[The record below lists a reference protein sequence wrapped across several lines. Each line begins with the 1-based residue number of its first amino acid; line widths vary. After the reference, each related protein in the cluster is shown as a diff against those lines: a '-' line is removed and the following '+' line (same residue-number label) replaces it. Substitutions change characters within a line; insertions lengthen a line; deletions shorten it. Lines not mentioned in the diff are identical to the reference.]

1 MSSPHALE
9 EPPHGYHVAFSKTF
23 RCNYFYDP
31 LTGRTQWP
39 MHPPTDWVAAR
50 GRGDG
55 GWARDDRSPKRPRQ
69 DVADLAER
77 IAALVAE
84 DDRVGFPDEE
94 PDVDANP
101 HGWFFPP
108 HKVVMHTMM
117 NEDTRCVL
125 ELGSWLGK
133 STRFIAERAPN
144 AYICCI
150 DLWSNEHI
158 RNDPHYTQADA
169 DGLNAGTQQADS
181 ARARQVEE
189 NMKIIDTADIGE
201 VFKKNMWQQR
211 ATEGK
216 PGVVPMKM
224 STVDGIKLLA
234 SRGVVPEAIYV
245 DASHHYEDV
254 IEELTLC
261 LKHWPDAQICGDD
274 YDYPPVKR
282 AAQDA
287 GAPYRLKIHAEG
299 GKCWTYSRI
308 RLDDLRRARD
318 VYYDNDVSTSAK
330 IRYKKVESSLKAG
343 DLQKEQLLE
352 LLDLVSPSPEGDK
365 PSSSLVAAASPNV
378 ETVVRAISTSYP
390 RSCHI
395 VSAIQLKMSG
405 NCTAR
410 VGECPVSAKG
420 KIDAHVG
427 VYPWPSTGCEGSVGP
442 RRFCRHANQAEAR
455 DSPAPCG
462 LPRPH

>member
-1 MSSPHALE
+1 MPGGGAVWLQHSGRGSQMSAPREE
-9 EPPHGYHVAFSKTF
+9 EPPAGYRVAFSHTF

-31 LTGRTQWP
+31 LSGRAQWP
-39 MHPPTDWVAAR
+39 MHPPADWVAAR
-50 GRGDG
+50 GRGG
-55 GWARDDRSPKRPRQ
+55 GAWARDDRPPKRPRQ
-69 DVADLAER
+69 DVVDLAER
-77 IAALVAE
+77 IASLVAE
-84 DDRVGFPDEE
+84 DDRVGFPETE

-117 NEDTRCVL
+117 NQDTRCVL

-144 AYICCI
+144 AYVCCI
-150 DLWSNEHI
+150 DLWSNVHI

-169 DGLNAGTQQADS
+169 DGLNAGTQQTDS

-189 NMKIIDTADIGE
+189 NMKIIDTADIGQ
-201 VFKKNMWQQR
+201 VFMKNMWHQR

-216 PGVVPMKM
+216 PGVVPLKM
-224 STVDGIKLLA
+224 STVDGINLLA

-245 DASHHYEDV
+245 DASHHYDDV

-261 LKHWPDAQICGDD
+261 LKYWPDAQICGDD

-308 RLDDLRRARD
+308 RPEDLRRARD
-318 VYYDNDVSTSAK
+318 VYYDNDVSKEAK
-330 IRYKKVESSLKAG
+330 ARYKNVENALKAS
-343 DLQKEQLLE
+343 DLQKEQVLQLL
-352 LLDLVSPSPEGDK
+352 LVSEGDNR
-365 PSSSLVAAASPNV
+365 SSGSAATSPNV
-378 ETVVRAISTSYP
+378 ETVVRAISTLFP
-390 RSCHI
+390 RSGPI
-395 VSAIQLKMSG
+395 VVDILFD
-405 NCTAR
+405 NAR
-410 VGECPVSAKG
+410 HDMLHG
-420 KIDAHVG
+420 
-427 VYPWPSTGCEGSVGP
+427 TM
-442 RRFCRHANQAEAR
+442 RR
-455 DSPAPCG
+455 
-462 LPRPH
+462 